1 MDKKKKK
8 VILILSAIVAA
19 EIVCIVGICTRDSKA
34 QLNPDVAVRWVDS
47 QAVLYTIYR
56 GHYAGIGPAINKLYE
71 LACAKNLTPIGP
83 VYTGYLNNPLLVT
96 DDHWLIEIRMPVPIE
111 ALELAGTLGE
121 MTDVKLMP
129 AMKVVTAVKPEGQL
143 NPEPVIRCLY
153 TLINQRGYRIAGGMW
168 QSVLCNED
176 SEDYSKMR
184 TEFMI
189 PVL

>member
-8 VILILSAIVAA
+8 VIFILSAIVAI

-34 QLNPDVAVRWVDS
+34 QLGPDVAVRWIEP
-47 QAVLYTIYR
+47 QAVLYTVYR
-56 GHYAGIGPAINKLYE
+56 GHYEGIGPAINKLYDV
-71 LACAKNLTPIGP
+71 ARVRNLTPIGP
-83 VYTGYLNNPLLVT
+83 HSTGYLNNPLLVS
-96 DDHWLIEIRMPVPIE
+96 DDHWLIEIRIPVSMD

-143 NPEPVIRCLY
+143 DPEPVIRCLY
-153 TLINQRGYRIAGGMW
+153 ALINRRGYRIAGGMW
-168 QSVLCNED
+168 QSVLYNNG
-176 SEDYSKMR
+176 SEDYSRMR